1 MAIANL
7 QEKLLFFT
15 QQKSRISNQ
24 LSNVQMNQL
33 SATKQIQTKQQNF
46 NQQLSALYYDDEYG
60 YGTDEYSEQYEILL
74 NEHTVG
80 PIWIDGNEH
89 EFEMASINSW
99 ESQLELEKEN
109 LENQLNE
116 VQTYETSWQK
126 LLSTNIKN
134 DFSYGS
140 VGGK

>member
-1 MAIANL
+1 MSIANL

-15 QQKSRISNQ
+15 QQKSNISTQ

-33 SATKQIQTKQQNF
+33 SATKQIQAKQQNF

-60 YGTDEYSEQYEILL
+60 YGTEEYSEQYEILL
-74 NEHTVG
+74 
-80 PIWIDGNEH
+80 NEH

-116 VQTYETSWQK
+116 IQSYKNSCQK

-134 DFSYGS
+134 VFTYGG
-140 VGGK
+140 VGGKENE